1 MEDNTI
7 ILACSTLRQ
16 ELELVME
23 KISCKYPVEWVDSGL
38 HVFPDKLKKEVH
50 RKLCELDPK
59 YTTVLLLFGFC
70 GNSMVDIEAYNR
82 TLVLPLAADCI
93 PIFLGSNKAREEA
106 GIDTYF
112 YTSGYLN
119 YEANMVSEF
128 KHAIEKY
135 GKKRASYF
143 IRTMM
148 AHYKRLAVIDTGAF
162 DVEEVIDKIKDLS
175 IELDIPTIVLEGN
188 LIMIENLLSKNWDND
203 SFLIVEPG
211 NKVTFDDSLR
221 VGKSLIC

>member
-1 MEDNTI
+1 MEDNII

-16 ELELVME
+16 ELELVM
-23 KISCKYPVEWVDSGL
+23 KRISCKYPVEWVDSGL
-38 HVFPDKLKKEVH
+38 HIWPDKLKIEVQK
-50 RKLCELDPK
+50 KLQDIHPR

-70 GNSMVDIEAYNR
+70 GNSMIDIEAGNR

-93 PIFLGSNKAREEA
+93 PIFLGSNSNREKA

-112 YTSGYLN
+112 YTAGYLN
-119 YEANMVSEF
+119 YESNMVSEF
-128 KHAIEKY
+128 KYAIQKY

-143 IRTMM
+143 IKAMM

-175 IELDIPTIVLEGN
+175 LELDIPTVILEGN

-203 SFLIVEPG
+203 SFLIVQPG
-211 NKVTFDDSLR
+211 CKITLDDSLR